1 MIINI
6 AVQLIRFFA
15 RTGRR
20 TNRGGTRGPS
30 GPKKQA
36 DANKNYSTNTYFHG
50 SVFITEKNEL
60 LNMLQKKLVPSQRQG
75 YKEYRLKIK
84 LIPSAMAAQD
94 NDNDANKKLFVQFN

>member
-1 MIINI
+1 M
-6 AVQLIRFFA
+6 VQEVLADLKSKLMLTRTTQLTLIFMVLYL
-15 RTGRR
+15 
-20 TNRGGTRGPS
+20 S
-30 GPKKQA
+30 QKK
-36 DANKNYSTNTYFHG
+36 T
-50 SVFITEKNEL
+50 EL

>member
-1 MIINI
+1 M
-6 AVQLIRFFA
+6 VQEVLADLKNKLMLTRTTQLTLIFMVLYL
-15 RTGRR
+15 
-20 TNRGGTRGPS
+20 S
-30 GPKKQA
+30 QK
-36 DANKNYSTNTYFHG
+36 
-50 SVFITEKNEL
+50 KNEL

>member
-1 MIINI
+1 M
-6 AVQLIRFFA
+6 VQEVLADLKNKLMLTKTTQLTLIFMVLYL
-15 RTGRR
+15 
-20 TNRGGTRGPS
+20 S
-30 GPKKQA
+30 QKK
-36 DANKNYSTNTYFHG
+36 T
-50 SVFITEKNEL
+50 EL